1 MSEDFKCK
9 DKFIMDNQKF
19 LWIISRQEKGIEL
32 TEYDITPQDVT
43 MEVNVGEEVIMLGGW
58 KFNVSRVI
66 YTYATIN
73 DIVEGWKE
81 LLHENIPVD
90 ILFLSLFVRT
100 VLETDNAESMG
111 REPELLVLL
120 KLCYWYHRCLKM
132 DSANNFQYKV
142 NEIKAELGKGLFAKA
157 EQFQLPIRESLGDDT
172 QKYFEILQS
181 ILSRIGKRM
190 APHGFTD
197 VLLEIRH
204 SIWRYVSEF
213 LFYSLCDENNFTIS
227 IINNTLSRKTS
238 DLYLNTI
245 LSDVKTVLDKL
256 KFQEK
261 IEDEIVQEILFSLK
275 RDKIFK
281 KINEGLSQGSKI
293 IILDATVPS
302 LGYGLNYYASTH
314 NKALDLQMAIND
326 SIRNANSDTQDYTPV
341 LIFAQSIDIDCN
353 FRLSA
358 ITVPCPV
365 TNGAKGLEV
374 DLSKFPK

>member
-1 MSEDFKCK
+1 MSEEFKCK

-19 LWIISRQEKGIEL
+19 LWMIGRQEKGIEL
-32 TEYDITPQDVT
+32 TEYDMTPQDVT
-43 MEVNVGEEVIMLGGW
+43 MEVNVGEEVIILGGW

-100 VLETDNAESMG
+100 ILETDNPKSMG
-111 REPELLVLL
+111 REPELVVLL
-120 KLCYWYHRCLKM
+120 KLCYWYYRCLKM
-132 DSANNFQYKV
+132 DSDNNFQYKV

-157 EQFQLPIRESLGDDT
+157 EQFQLPIRVNLGGDT
-172 QKYFEILQS
+172 QKYFETLQPT
-181 ILSRIGKRM
+181 LSAIGQRM

-197 VLLEIRH
+197 TLLEIRH
-204 SIWRYVSEF
+204 SVWRYVSEF
-213 LFYSLCDENNFTIS
+213 LFYSLGDENNFMIS
-227 IINNTLSRKTS
+227 IIKTNSPRKTR

-245 LSDVKTVLDKL
+245 PSDVKTVLDKL

-261 IEDEIVQEILFSLK
+261 IEDNLLQEILFSLK

-281 KINEGLSQGSKI
+281 KINEGLSQGGKI

-302 LGYGLNYYASTH
+302 LGYAINYYASIH
-314 NKALDLQMAIND
+314 NKTLDLQTAIND
-326 SIRNANSDTQDYTPV
+326 SIRYANSNTQDYAPV
-341 LIFAQSIDIDCN
+341 LIFAQSIYWQFLCLKSMFILVFQRDISHS
-353 FRLSA
+353 FSA
-358 ITVPCPV
+358 CVHTP
-365 TNGAKGLEV
+365 
-374 DLSKFPK
+374 